1 MVILSGTMP
10 SASTIA
16 HRVYVSKSTFQKPED
31 MENKLIL
38 TPRFCRTASIV
49 KFSLQNDTNNQVGGF
64 LLSSM
69 IEVLGSP

>member
-1 MVILSGTMP
+1 
-10 SASTIA
+10 
-16 HRVYVSKSTFQKPED
+16 